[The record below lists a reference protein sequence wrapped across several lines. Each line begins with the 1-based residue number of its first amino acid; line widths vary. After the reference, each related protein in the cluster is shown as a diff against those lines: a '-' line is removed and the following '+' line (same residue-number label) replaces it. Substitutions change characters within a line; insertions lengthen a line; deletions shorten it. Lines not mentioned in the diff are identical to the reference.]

1 MQIISNFCWV
11 LEADLTG
18 TYKLEII
25 ESAKDLK
32 QLRHFFAI
40 AAELL
45 EKHQSQLS
53 HSPQTNSYI

>member
-1 MQIISNFCWV
+1 MC
-11 LEADLTG
+11 
-18 TYKLEII
+18 KLEIK

-32 QLRHFFAI
+32 QLLHFFAI

-45 EKHQSQLS
+45 EKYQSQLS